1 MKDFCVECGL
11 PHPSVF
17 VYTDDK
23 GEERFVHD
31 RCLRFHTRRTLEG
44 GPHAKPYLLSPS
56 SGGLDRNDE
65 LDYSIFQQ

>member
-1 MKDFCVECGL
+1 MDGYCVECGN

-31 RCLRFHTRRTLEG
+31 RCLRVYTQRVLGVNYAQRHVL
-44 GPHAKPYLLSPS
+44 PAAS
-56 SGGLDRNDE
+56 SNTNSESGVT
-65 LDYSIFQQ
+65 

>member
-23 GEERFVHD
+23 GEERYVHD
-31 RCLRFHTRRTLEG
+31 RCANTYTRRVLRPRVIEQAPPDPEPG
-44 GPHAKPYLLSPS
+44 FPGY
-56 SGGLDRNDE
+56 E
-65 LDYSIFQQ
+65 FMQQ